1 MIDKI
6 LVANRGEI
14 AIRVMRA
21 ARENGIATVAVYSE
35 ADRDSLFV
43 KYSDEAYCIGPA
55 SARESYLNIPSIINV
70 AKTCGADAIHPGYGF
85 LAENAD
91 FARAC
96 EEEGI
101 IFIGP
106 SSQALELVGN
116 KTHAREAAQAA
127 GVPVVPGIN
136 QCSDLAQ
143 VEIEVEKIGY
153 PVIIKPADGGGGIGM
168 QVVNGKNELKRSLEM
183 SSTIASRAF
192 GKGDV
197 YIEKYLQHP
206 RHIEI
211 QVLADCHGNVV
222 HLGERECSIQ
232 RMHNKLVEE
241 SPSPIVTPEIRAR
254 MGRMAVDFAR
264 KIDYRGA
271 GTVEFIYSEGRFY
284 FIEMNARVQV
294 EHTVTE
300 MVTGVDIIKEQLRIA
315 SGLPLSL
322 TQEEVRINGWS
333 IECRINAEDPFNNF
347 SPSPGALKAYRSPG
361 GIGIRVDSGVYNGF
375 IISPYYHPMI
385 SKLIAW
391 GRDRD
396 EVIARMK
403 RALYEYIIVGVKTNI
418 ILHKAI
424 MENPRFISGDL
435 HTDFLSLE
443 KDLLQDMSHIQ
454 ERDRASVERLKET
467 FKFLS

>member
-1 MIDKI
+1 MINKI

-21 ARENGIATVAVYSE
+21 ARESGIATVAVYSE
-35 ADRDSLFV
+35 ADKDSLFV
-43 KYSDEAYCIGPA
+43 KYGDEAYCIGPA
-55 SARESYLNIPSIINV
+55 SARESYLNIPSIIKV

-91 FARAC
+91 FARVC
-96 EEEGI
+96 EKEGI

-136 QCSDLAQ
+136 QCSDLAEI
-143 VEIEVEKIGY
+143 EIEVEKIGY
-153 PVIIKPADGGGGIGM
+153 PVIIKPSDGGGGIGM
-168 QVVNGKNELKRSLEM
+168 QVVNRKNELKRSLEM

-206 RHIEI
+206 RHIEV

-222 HLGERECSIQ
+222 HLCERECSIQ

-241 SPSPIVTPEIRAR
+241 APSPIVTPEIRAE

-271 GTVEFIYSEGRFY
+271 GTVEFIYCEERFY

-315 SGLPLSL
+315 SGLPLSIA
-322 TQEEVRINGWS
+322 QEEVKINGWS

-347 SPSPGALKAYRSPG
+347 APSPGALKAYRSPG
-361 GIGIRVDSGVYNGF
+361 GIGIRVDS
-375 IISPYYHPMI
+375 
-385 SKLIAW
+385 
-391 GRDRD
+391 
-396 EVIARMK
+396 
-403 RALYEYIIVGVKTNI
+403 
-418 ILHKAI
+418 
-424 MENPRFISGDL
+424 
-435 HTDFLSLE
+435 
-443 KDLLQDMSHIQ
+443 
-454 ERDRASVERLKET
+454 
-467 FKFLS
+467 